1 MSYIKVYILYRIMEI
16 AKLAEVF
23 KTLGN
28 ERRLKIIQLCQ
39 KPHTVT
45 EISKKLNI
53 PLTRTSEYLGQL
65 QRQNLISKQR
75 NNDNTIT
82 VVSLIEISDNGEVKR
97 KK

>member
-1 MSYIKVYILYRIMEI
+1 MFHRIMEI
-16 AKLAEVF
+16 TKLAGLF

-45 EISKKLNI
+45 EISKKLKI

-65 QRQNLISKQR
+65 QRQDLISKER

-82 VVSLIEISDNGEVKR
+82 VISLVEIGNNGEVKR